1 MTRRL
6 SNYVQILVGLLFRW
20 GLKLYPPDLKRD
32 LASEMQT
39 VLNLKIKAAALQ
51 GSRVLIRTA
60 WHELLDLPKAI
71 ITAYY
76 DVIRGRMKII
86 FPATSDQSPRTT
98 ALLSL
103 LPFMIAGPV
112 RIILSYQPG
121 WQPADASYN
130 YFWFLLVSFLLILV
144 GLVLGIV
151 KKFPRW
157 SYPYAFYLA
166 FAFYLLIVYA
176 NYLFNW
182 NFRLVNNFFLYILMI
197 LVLFWLPPFRTF
209 YRRVSDDWTVLTY
222 GLYALVLFLLS
233 GVDFSETPHSE
244 PAGLNA
250 FVVSF
255 AGCLCPYAHP
265 FRFPAH
271 CCTVRCIICR
281 AAVLVVPGL
290 YRHDIHLDRHRHWP
304 VDDAGIWHQSD
315 PHSAVTAAG
324 TTRHQLLADDQ
335 GLSDLTVIFSISTEN
350 SRIK

>member
-103 LPFMIAGPV
+103 LPFIIAGPV
-112 RIILSYQPG
+112 RIIVSYQPG

-182 NFRLVNNFFLYILMI
+182 NFRLVNSFFLYILMI

-233 GVDFSETPHSE
+233 GVDFSETPHLNLLVLMPSLLALLAAYAHMRI
-244 PAGLNA
+244 PSVFLRIAVLLGALYAGLLFWLFPVFTGMISIWIGIGIGLLMMLAYGISLTLILLSPLLVLRGINFWRA
-250 FVVSF
+250 TRVS
-255 AGCLCPYAHP
+255 
-265 FRFPAH
+265 
-271 CCTVRCIICR
+271 
-281 AAVLVVPGL
+281 
-290 YRHDIHLDRHRHWP
+290 
-304 VDDAGIWHQSD
+304 Q
-315 PHSAVTAAG
+315 
-324 TTRHQLLADDQ
+324 
-335 GLSDLTVIFSISTEN
+335 ISQ
-350 SRIK
+350 